1 MKYVPTPQKK
11 KKKLKDKHRKAEK
24 NIMKTHQ
31 DRSGA
36 VPLFGTLAQHNHHL
50 DELSTI

>member
-1 MKYVPTPQKK
+1 MKYVPTTQKN
-11 KKKLKDKHRKAEK
+11 KLKHKHRKVEK

-36 VPLFGTLAQHNHHL
+36 VPLFGTLAQHHHHL
-50 DELSTI
+50 EELSTM